1 MLARQTLK
9 GLRVLVTRPAHQAAQ
24 LCELI
29 RAAGG
34 IPVMLPVLAI
44 AEPEDLNSARAQV
57 ARLRDFAIAI
67 FVSANAAEK
76 GMDLIR
82 EHGALPAHLNIAA
95 VGQRTAEA
103 LLQHGGRIDIQ
114 APPPYNSE
122 ALLATPELLD
132 VKGKDI
138 VIFRGSGGRELLA
151 EALRQ
156 RGAMVVYAEVYR
168 RVKPEGRLADIVQQT
183 GDIEIVVVTSQD
195 GLRNLMEMADM
206 EKRRTWLL
214 SKQLVAISARVADLA
229 CEMGFKN
236 PALVAETATDQSL
249 VNAMIAWRHGGQSE
263 Q

>member
-1 MLARQTLK
+1 M
-9 GLRVLVTRPAHQAAQ
+9 TRPAHQASQ
-24 LCELI
+24 LCDLI

-44 AEPEDLNSARAQV
+44 ADPEDPDPARAQV
-57 ARLRDFAIAI
+57 ERLEEFAIAI

-76 GMDLIR
+76 GMALIR
-82 EHGALPAHLNIAA
+82 EHGELPSHLKIAA

-103 LLQHGGRIDIQ
+103 LLHYGGRIDTQ
-114 APPPYNSE
+114 APAPYNSE
-122 ALLATPELLD
+122 ALLAMPELLD
-132 VKGKDI
+132 VKGKNI

-151 EALRQ
+151 ETLRQ
-156 RGAMVVYAEVYR
+156 RGAMVAYAEVYR
-168 RVKPEGRLADIVQQT
+168 RVKPEGRLADIIPQT

-214 SKQLVAISARVADLA
+214 SKQLVAISARVAELA
-229 CEMGFKN
+229 RELGFKN
-236 PALVAETATDQSL
+236 PPRVAETATDQSL